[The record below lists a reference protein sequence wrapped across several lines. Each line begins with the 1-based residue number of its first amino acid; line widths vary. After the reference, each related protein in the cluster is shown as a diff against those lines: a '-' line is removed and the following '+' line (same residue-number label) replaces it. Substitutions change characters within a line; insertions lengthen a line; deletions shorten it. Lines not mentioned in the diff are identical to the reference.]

1 MYGSLLY
8 GGFLNLKIDRYICME
23 IFFDESHEGF
33 LNLKICMEIFFDE
46 GFLNLK
52 IYMEKGTKE

>member
-1 MYGSLLY
+1 
-8 GGFLNLKIDRYICME
+8 ME
-23 IFFDESHEGF
+23 IFFDEPHEGF